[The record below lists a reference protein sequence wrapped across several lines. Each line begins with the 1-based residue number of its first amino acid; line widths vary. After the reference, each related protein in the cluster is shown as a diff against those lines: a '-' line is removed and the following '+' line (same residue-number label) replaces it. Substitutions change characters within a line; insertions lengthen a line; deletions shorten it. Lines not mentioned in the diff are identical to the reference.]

1 MHIKRVVIEGF
12 KCYRDRIEPEPF
24 SPQHNIIGADCAP
37 SPRARAPR
45 ARPALTA
52 RPAARAAVGANGSGK
67 SNFFAAIQFVL
78 GDVTGGGSNSR
89 LSQEERKQLLHE
101 GSGSHVISAYVEVY
115 FDNSDQRFPLEKD
128 EVVLRRMIGVK
139 KDDYLLDRKPITK
152 TEVAN
157 LLESAGF
164 SRSNPYNIVP
174 QNRINQLTVM
184 KKEDVR
190 RPPARRPRRPPAPR
204 RAAAAGASEEEA
216 AARAGGRACAGVH
229 AGQLPSVRAAA
240 LQHRHPQE

>member
-24 SPQHNIIGADCAP
+24 SPQHNIIGAHCAP

-190 RPPARRPRRPPAPR
+190 RPPAARSLPR
-204 RAAAAGASEEEA
+204 A
-216 AARAGGRACAGVH
+216 AARATQRGGGDADVRRAPRPVARDH
-229 AGQLPSVRAAA
+229 AGD
-240 LQHRHPQE
+240 

>member
-12 KCYRDRIEPEPF
+12 KCYRDRIGRALQ
-24 SPQHNIIGADCAP
+24 SAAQHHRCRLRP

-45 ARPALTA
+45 APCAHRPL
-52 RPAARAAVGANGSGK
+52 AARAAVGANGSGK
-67 SNFFAAIQFVL
+67 SNFAAIQFVL
-78 GDVTGGGSNSR
+78 GDATGGGSNSP

-157 LLESAGF
+157 PLESAVLAP
-164 SRSNPYNIVP
+164 NPYNIVP

-184 KKEDVR
+184 
-190 RPPARRPRRPPAPR
+190 
-204 RAAAAGASEEEA
+204 
-216 AARAGGRACAGVH
+216 
-229 AGQLPSVRAAA
+229 
-240 LQHRHPQE
+240 